1 MVSVKQ
7 QKLSRGLLVLIFLG
21 MSIVCHASKKAYIK
35 SRSQR
40 FQETRKQEKK
50 TVSDYFS
57 GILVDA
63 FRFHTNLI
71 SLETLKV
78 AAAVVPSF
86 FLVRHYDDKI
96 HECFYNS
103 HEHKN
108 TNQMPGWTREVAR
121 VITGPTITF
130 LALQGFLSK
139 RSQDF
144 YTAGA
149 MVLGFPFLWY
159 TNEFIKKIKMDCS
172 LRPWNQHFSH
182 KKRAS
187 GGFPSGHTAKIAYLA
202 TLYGLQYGW
211 KAGLPLSLIAA
222 GIGAIF
228 IGSNRHYTSQIIA
241 GVGIGVAYGI
251 AAHKIVESK
260 LSRDVTL
267 SIAYSPEQGPALT
280 MCWQF

>member
-1 MVSVKQ
+1 MRLQ
-7 QKLSRGLLVLIFLG
+7 QKQKILRNYLIFLFCLSSFCSG
-21 MSIVCHASKKAYIK
+21 STSVYIK
-35 SRSQR
+35 NR
-40 FQETRKQEKK
+40 FKSYQEKK
-50 TVSDYFS
+50 MHGEKTVYDYFS
-57 GILVDA
+57 GIFVDA
-63 FRFHTNLI
+63 FSFHKNLI
-71 SLETLKV
+71 SFDTLKV

-96 HECFYNS
+96 HECFYNAC
-103 HEHKN
+103 EHKN
-108 TNQMPGWTREVAR
+108 IHQMPGWTREVAR

-139 RSQDF
+139 RAQDF

-172 LRPWNQHFSH
+172 LRPWNQHFSNH
-182 KKRAS
+182 KRAS

-211 KAGLPLSLIAA
+211 KAGIPLSLMAV
-222 GIGAIF
+222 GIGGIF
-228 IGSNRHYTSQIIA
+228 IASNRHYASQIIA
-241 GVGIGVAYGI
+241 GVGVGVAYGI

-260 LSRDVTL
+260 LSRDIHV
-267 SIAYSPEQGPALT
+267 SIAYNLEQGPALK